1 LRSATSVYLDTL
13 RWLAAVGVFLFHSG
27 SFIAPWLLGVLR
39 DQGSEC
45 VAVFFV
51 LSGFVIRFVSL
62 EKERSWPEYLRARAA
77 RLYSV
82 TLIALVLTLGADA
95 IGTRMN
101 PEFYNQSDWF
111 NPNTSVGDI
120 VSYLTFTNEIWF
132 RHSVVG
138 SAQPYWSLGFEAAY
152 YLFFAAAAYAGGWK
166 RIALVILW
174 AAIAGPKIVSALP
187 LWLIGV
193 ATYEITRSARF
204 NPSFPRLIG
213 TALMIGS
220 VAIYLLNKYEFW
232 SYGAGALFKPDSLQA
247 LLHSAGFMTVVGVAV
262 ACNLV
267 GFDLIART
275 GFRWPSIFSRTIRW
289 LAGGSF
295 TLYLVHEPLFA
306 LARVTYP
313 DVTTQRVLGSVIM
326 VSVFCI
332 TLLVAELG
340 ERRKILFRRLI
351 HLATGGSHQAARGPA
366 GG

>member
-1 LRSATSVYLDTL
+1 MRSAMSVYLDTL

-27 SFIAPWLLGVLR
+27 SFVAPWLLGVLR

-82 TLIALVLTLGADA
+82 TIIALVLTLGTDA
-95 IGTRMN
+95 IGTRIN

-111 NPNTSVGDI
+111 NPDTSIGDI
-120 VSYLTFTNEIWF
+120 ISYLTFTNEIWF

-152 YLFFAAAAYAGGWK
+152 YLFFATAVYVGGW
-166 RIALVILW
+166 RRVALVILW
-174 AAIAGPKIVSALP
+174 AAIAGPKIISALP

-193 ATYEITRSARF
+193 ATYEITRSESF
-204 NPSFPRLIG
+204 NPRYPRLMG
-213 TALMIGS
+213 GALMIGS
-220 VAIYLLNKYEFW
+220 VVIYLLNKYELW

-247 LLHSAGFMTVVGVAV
+247 LLHSAGYMTIVGAAV

-267 GFDLIART
+267 GFDMIART
-275 GFRWPSIFSRTIRW
+275 GFRWSPIFSGTIRW

-306 LARVTYP
+306 LARAAYP
-313 DVTTQRVLGSVIM
+313 NVTTQQGIGSVVM
-326 VSVFCI
+326 MGVFSI

-340 ERRKILFRRLI
+340 ERRKILFRKLI
-351 HLATGGSHQAARGPA
+351 HLATPGSRQAIRSTA